1 MGTSRD
7 SDYML
12 TLKKQK
18 KAAKLF
24 AEKWAGVGDEKQDTQ
39 RFWFELLQSVYGIE
53 NPSDFIRFEQRVKLE
68 NISYIDAM
76 IPATHTM
83 IEQKS
88 IDKPLNAK
96 IRQSDGS
103 YLTPLEQARRYS
115 GNLPYSDRP
124 RWIIGCNF
132 SEFQILDMD
141 NPNSA
146 PEIVYLRNLESDFYR
161 LNFMINIKDSYVEK
175 ELEISKTAGELVGQ
189 IYDLLLEQYKFNI
202 DLTEDYILQNIN
214 KLCVR
219 LVFCLYAEDAGLFGT
234 KALFH
239 DYLSEFKPHH
249 FRKALLE
256 LFRILDTPIEKRDPF
271 DEPKLLE
278 FPYVNGN
285 LFSEVIEVPPFNE
298 SAIQMILKKA
308 CAFDWSAISP
318 TIFGAIFESTLNPET
333 RHQGGMHYTSI
344 ENIHK
349 VIDPLFLDEYK
360 ENFKTAMS
368 ERMPKKRIEKLKKL
382 QDDLSSLTF
391 LNPATGSGNFLTET
405 YLSLRRLENDILRE
419 TITDKSGSGI
429 LGFHE
434 DEFNPIKVT
443 IQQFYGIE
451 INDFAVA
458 VARTAMWIAEAQ
470 MFAETE
476 GIINREMEF
485 LPLHNN
491 TNIHEAN
498 SLKLDWKHIISPKKL
513 SYIIGNPPFLGYSD
527 QSDEQKKEMLS
538 IWKDEN
544 GKVYSRAGKIDY
556 VSAWYFKAA
565 EFIQNTNIEV
575 AFVSTNS
582 IVQGEQVAPIWE
594 PLFER
599 FKININFAWTP
610 FKWNSES
617 SKKAT
622 VHCVILGFST
632 FKSKQCILYNN
643 GVAKKVEKLSPYLI
657 ETDNILLES
666 RTRPLDKQAKEMTT
680 GNRPAGKALIIEKD
694 DYNEFIKKDPKSIK
708 YIKKLVGAEEFIHNK
723 ERYCLWLVDVAPS
736 ELIKMPEVMKRI
748 KDSREERLKGA
759 ADRRKLADKPSLFRE
774 TKNPKRYI
782 LFPLTTSENRRYIP
796 LGFLDENTIPTNS
809 ATIIED
815 ADLYDFGILISNVHM
830 AWMRSFA
837 GRLEM
842 RYRYSKEIVYNNFPW
857 PKNISDEKRKYIEYT
872 AQQIIDVR
880 AKYNTST
887 LGELYNDLIM
897 PSDLREAHRI
907 NNIAVMNAYGFS
919 TKITE
924 LECVRYLLE
933 LYKELK
939 S

>member
-1 MGTSRD
+1 
-7 SDYML
+7 ML

-18 KAAKLF
+18 KAAKAF

-146 PEIVYLRNLESDFYR
+146 PEIVYLRNLETDFYR
-161 LNFMINIKDSYVEK
+161 LNFMVNIKDSYVEK

-189 IYDLLLEQYKFNI
+189 IYDLLLEQYKSNI
-202 DLTEDYILQNIN
+202 DLTENYILQNIN

-285 LFSEVIEVPPFNE
+285 LFSEMIEVPPFNE
-298 SAIQMILKKA
+298 SAIQMILDKA

-349 VIDPLFLDEYK
+349 VIDPLFLNEYK
-360 ENFKTAMS
+360 ENFKIAMS
-368 ERMPKKRIEKLKKL
+368 ERVLKKRIEKLKKL
-382 QDDLSSLTF
+382 QDNLSSLTF
-391 LNPATGSGNFLTET
+391 LDPATGSGNFLTET

-429 LGFHE
+429 LGFYE
-434 DEFNPIKVT
+434 DELNPIKVT

-458 VARTAMWIAEAQ
+458 VSRTAMWIAEAQ
-470 MFAETE
+470 MFSETE

-498 SLKLDWKHIISPKKL
+498 SLTLDWKYIVSPENL
-513 SYIIGNPPFLGYSD
+513 TYIIGNPPFLGYGD
-527 QSDEQKKEMLS
+527 QTDAQKKEMLS

-565 EFIQNTNIEV
+565 EFIQNTNIQA

-582 IVQGEQVAPIWE
+582 IVQGEQVAPIWK

-632 FKSKQCILYNN
+632 FKSKQCMLYSN
-643 GVAKKVEKLSPYLI
+643 GIAKRVEKLSPYLI

-666 RTRPLDKQAKEMTT
+666 RTRPLDMQAKEMTT

-708 YIKKLVGAEEFIHNK
+708 YIKKLIGAEEFIHNK
-723 ERYCLWLVDVAPS
+723 ERYCLWLVGVAPS

-748 KDSREERLKGA
+748 KASREERLKGA

-857 PKNISDEKRKYIEYT
+857 PKNISDEQRKHIEYT

-887 LGELYNDLIM
+887 LGALYNDLIM
-897 PSDLREAHRI
+897 PSDLRDAHRN
-907 NNIAVMNAYGFS
+907 NNIAVMKAYGFS

-924 LECVRYLLE
+924 LDCVRHLLE
-933 LYKELK
+933 LYKEMN